1 MVHITVWSQW
11 WCHSG
16 GGGDG
21 GGDGGDDVCKMDISY
36 NENIS
41 CFNLS
46 GSHTSA
52 QLIDKLDIKSLP
64 GNPWHVQATCA
75 TTGEGIYE
83 GLNSLAKMV
92 KEFKK
97 TNTGR
102 F

>member
-1 MVHITVWSQW
+1 MVLYAKCSHQVIPKIFRV
-11 WCHSG
+11 
-16 GGGDG
+16 
-21 GGDGGDDVCKMDISY
+21 
-36 NENIS
+36 
-41 CFNLS
+41 NLS

-52 QLIDKLDIKSLP
+52 QLIDKLDIRSLP

-83 GLNSLAKMV
+83 GLNTLAKMV